1 MKIITCFLL
10 LIFLVNV
17 NAQNLRKNFT
27 YRTDKI
33 TNYKLIIPNPSNHDL
48 IGKKE
53 FNLDLNFS
61 SSRSADFKMRPL
73 LISTSIG
80 LAIGIPLGLIRQIKY
95 GSVDCNMASWIDCII
110 GPHPLVNNI
119 IFWGG
124 LGVTIGI
131 SASF

>member
-1 MKIITCFLL
+1 
-10 LIFLVNV
+10 
-17 NAQNLRKNFT
+17 
-27 YRTDKI
+27 
-33 TNYKLIIPNPSNHDL
+33 
-48 IGKKE
+48 
-53 FNLDLNFS
+53 
-61 SSRSADFKMRPL
+61 MRPL

-95 GSVDCNMASWIDCII
+95 GSVDCNMTSWIDCII

-119 IFWGG
+119 IFLGG